1 MTFLT
6 TVVTW
11 LYRHEWLLVFF
22 SNYDAFKKC
31 LTNTT
36 LFPSLKFNSF
46 KEKMLCQM
54 GLLIVLS
61 HCFLTWKSL
70 LFYFSDGQNVACP
83 VAILHEDFSPESV
96 IRNFIPFIRHLSGSS
111 ARDVIECHR
120 HKSFQHLRDKND
132 RIKNYENNFLQM
144 TKEEQVRYINQILAK
159 NSIHK
164 KYSKII

>member
-1 MTFLT
+1 M
-6 TVVTW
+6 
-11 LYRHEWLLVFF
+11 
-22 SNYDAFKKC
+22 SSIAC
-31 LTNTT
+31 
-36 LFPSLKFNSF
+36 S
-46 KEKMLCQM
+46 
-54 GLLIVLS
+54 
-61 HCFLTWKSL
+61 WKSL
-70 LFYFSDGQNVACP
+70 IFNFSDGQNVACP